1 VDVNQ
6 TRFHLLFGK
15 GDWFP
20 ASMAGAP
27 GSLTGMVDWNESD
40 ASILL
45 DRKLFLF
52 PPPSNQPPLDISRRR
67 GAGRDRYGNTYWI
80 DESGSELR
88 FLGNT
93 RTTSEHFWS
102 SADELR
108 RCGCQKHSGGVFS
121 PMIQPVACTLA
132 MCGLAVTADHYL
144 VVGLTEPKGL
154 LIFDLHAGGAPL
166 EYDWPAS
173 VPFAPFDLAP
183 AIDGGAWILDRIN
196 KLYWKLDR
204 RLRVRPA
211 GQNEAISPST
221 PPIFQP
227 ADGSMIASSGV
238 TGDVPLDASLAASIA
253 AEDPVAIEPLSDGSV
268 IILDNPPGANYSNLL
283 CYRAGV
289 LIGPPTSL
297 SGVLQ
302 PYVSVL
308 DSAEANALSDSVRGH
323 DVAFVAATSPAS
335 NSVLGEL
342 FVASADGDQSFAFD
356 VSKTSTAYSL
366 TLAEH
371 FFPMRFYSGRALLA
385 DSGEVYY
392 DSAERWIPLAEQP
405 RPRFATS
412 TSLPLPPPRNM
423 TDAIAGTAAFDGK
436 LPGCVWHRLLLDA
449 SIPPGTQVTVESRA
463 ADTQKALPN
472 LPWQP
477 EPSPYLRD
485 DGSEVPFYKAPLRGP
500 SGHTGTW
507 ELLFQQATGRY
518 LQLRVTLS
526 GPGSNSPRIQA
537 LRAYYPR
544 FSYMKKYL
552 PSAYQ
557 DNTTSASFLDRFLAN
572 VEGFFTVDEGRIER
586 TPALFD
592 TRTVGFEYM
601 DWLASWLGL
610 TLDLS
615 WDERKRRLFLSHA
628 PQYYRER
635 GTKAGLERSIRL
647 TLEPCPDDSLFDVPT
662 CSCAACTA
670 KANRNAF
677 FTVRIVEKFLT
688 RQPPGI
694 SFSSEAQISG
704 PGAADPGTGWNASFG
719 AETANQD
726 FRNFLSSSYAT
737 ITALNSQWG
746 TSYSGFDDPGLKF
759 FAIPPANKAQS
770 RDWQTFID
778 QQLAFTYTP
787 PNSGDLKLYQ
797 NLLRARYQTVSSL
810 NVRYQL
816 SGTAI
821 IPSFDSIA
829 FPSFLPSGGQM
840 LEDWLEFVSSILPT
854 QRFAHQFS
862 VLVPIQLGDDAASQA
877 LKMDIARRVAEI
889 EKPAHTSFDV
899 QPYWAFFRVGTARVE
914 IDTLLGRG
922 SRFSALL
929 LGRDSLAG
937 GYLSYVE
944 PWNVSDRTVLGGTKT
959 NTCCTVQPQARCV

>member
-1 VDVNQ
+1 MDVNQ

-20 ASMAGAP
+20 ASTAGAP
-27 GSLTGMVDWNESD
+27 GSLTGTVDWNDAD

-52 PPPSNQPPLDISRRR
+52 PPPPNQPPLDISRRR

-80 DESGSELR
+80 DDTGSELR

-93 RTTSEHFWS
+93 RTTAEHFWS

-108 RCGCQKHSGGVFS
+108 RCVCQKGSPGEFS
-121 PMIQPVACTLA
+121 PVIEPVATTLA
-132 MCGLAVTADHYL
+132 MCGLAVTQDHYL
-144 VVGLTEPKGL
+144 VVGLTQPKGL
-154 LIFDLHAGGAPL
+154 LIFDLNAGGAPL
-166 EYDWPAS
+166 EYDWPAG
-173 VPFAPFDLAP
+173 VPFVPFDLAP
-183 AIDGGAWILDRIN
+183 AVDGGVWILDRVN

-204 RLRVRPA
+204 GLRVRPV
-211 GQNEAISPST
+211 GNNETISSAT
-221 PPIFQP
+221 PRHFQP
-227 ADGSMIASSGV
+227 ADGTSIMSSGV
-238 TGDVPLDASLAASIA
+238 TAEVPLDSSLAASIA
-253 AEDPVAIEPLSDGSV
+253 AADPVAIEPLPDGGV
-268 IILDNPPGANYSNLL
+268 LLLDNPPGANYSNLL
-283 CYRAGV
+283 WYRAGV
-289 LIGPPTSL
+289 LIGAPVSL
-297 SGVLQ
+297 SRVLK
-302 PYVSVL
+302 PHISAL
-308 DSAEANALSDSVRGH
+308 DSMESNALADSVRGH
-323 DVAFVAATSPAS
+323 DIAFVAAIPAAS
-335 NSVLGEL
+335 NSALGEL

-356 VSKTSTAYSL
+356 VSKNSGTYSVS
-366 TLAEH
+366 LAER
-371 FFPMRFYSGRALLA
+371 FFPMRFYSGKALLA
-385 DSGEVYY
+385 NSGDAYY
-392 DSAERWIPLAEQP
+392 DSADRWIPLAEQP

-412 TSLPLPPPRNM
+412 TSLALPPPRNID
-423 TDAIAGTAAFDGK
+423 DAVAGTSAFDGK

-449 SIPPGTQVTVESRA
+449 SIPPGTQITVESRA
-463 ADTQKALPN
+463 ADTQKALPS

-477 EPSPYLRD
+477 EPPPYLRD
-485 DGSEVPFYKAPLRGP
+485 DGAEIPFYKAPLRGP
-500 SGHTGTW
+500 ASHTGTW
-507 ELLFQQATGRY
+507 ELLFQQAKGRY

-557 DNTTSASFLDRFLAN
+557 DDAPSASFLDRFLAN
-572 VEGFFTVDEGRIER
+572 VEGFFTVDEGRIEH

-615 WDERKRRLFLSHA
+615 WDERKRRLFLSNA

-635 GTKAGLERSIRL
+635 GTRAGLERSIRL
-647 TLEPCPDDSLFDVPT
+647 TLEPCPDASLFAASK
-662 CSCAACTA
+662 CSCASCTA
-670 KANRNAF
+670 NANRAAF

-694 SFSSEAQISG
+694 RFSSGADVSG
-704 PGAADPGTGWNASFG
+704 PGAVDPGAGWNASFG
-719 AETANQD
+719 AETVNND
-726 FRNFLSSSYAT
+726 FRNFLSSLYAT
-737 ITALNSQWG
+737 LDALNSQWG
-746 TSYSGFDDPGLKF
+746 ASYTGFDDPGLKF
-759 FAIPPANKAQS
+759 FAIPPGNKAQS
-770 RDWQTFID
+770 RDWQAFIS
-778 QQLAFTYTP
+778 QRLVFTYTP
-787 PNSGDLKLYQ
+787 PTSGDLKLYQ
-797 NLLRARYQTVSSL
+797 NFLHGRYQTLSAL
-810 NVRYQL
+810 NARYQL
-816 SGTAI
+816 SGAAI
-821 IPSFDSIA
+821 IPSFDSII
-829 FPSFLPSGGQM
+829 FPDYLPSGGQM

-862 VLVPIQLGDDAASQA
+862 VLVPIQLGEDQASQS

-922 SRFSALL
+922 SRFTALL